1 MFKINDLNK
10 NELLI
15 LMLGLIATA
24 LQIYTTNFFQAV
36 ILLFTTFVFLR
47 RSIAIVPGVVIA
59 TILMYGS
66 LLSGS
71 IFNMIFVILIAYTF
85 YTEWTKGFKINN
97 RLLLVHLNQ
106 QAATT
111 YSYMFLAIVGFDVAF
126 GLMSGMRLAEVLQPS
141 FIASSIV
148 SILLFLAVILAAR
161 KTFDAVYFYIGY
173 IVMLFGYK
181 IYFLYE
187 ASNYS
192 LNLMAGLKSDVL
204 IMFIVIF
211 IQMTMAYIFIEE
223 NK

>member
-15 LMLGLIATA
+15 LILGLVAIA
-24 LQIYTTNFFQAV
+24 LEIYSANFFQAV

-47 RSIAIVPGVVIA
+47 RSIAIVPGSIIA
-59 TILMYGS
+59 GILMYGS

-71 IFNMIFVILIAYTF
+71 FFNVIFVILIAYTF
-85 YTEWTKGFKINN
+85 YAEWTNGFKINN

-111 YSYMFLAIVGFDVAF
+111 YSYMFLVIVGFDVAF
-126 GLMSGMRLAEVLQPS
+126 GLMSGMSVSEVLQPS

-181 IYFLYE
+181 IYYLYA

-192 LNLMAGLKSDVL
+192 FNLIEGLKLDV
-204 IMFIVIF
+204 IIIFVVIF
-211 IQMTMAYIFIEE
+211 IQLTMAYLFVEE

>member
-15 LMLGLIATA
+15 LMLGLLATA
-24 LQIYTTNFFQAV
+24 LQIYSTNFFQAV
-36 ILLFTTFVFLR
+36 ILLFTTFIFLR
-47 RSIAIVPGVVIA
+47 RSIAIVPGAVIA
-59 TILMYGS
+59 VILLYGS
-66 LLSGS
+66 LLSGN
-71 IFNMIFVILIAYTF
+71 IFNMIFIGLIAYTF
-85 YTEWTKGFKINN
+85 YTEWTKGYKLNN

-106 QAATT
+106 QAATPS
-111 YSYMFLAIVGFDVAF
+111 SYMFLIIVGFDIAF
-126 GLMSGMRLAEVLQPS
+126 GLLSGMSISQVLQPA

-161 KTFDAVYFYIGY
+161 KTFDAVYFYIAY

-181 IYFLYE
+181 LYYLYE

-192 LNLMAGLKSDVL
+192 LNLIDGLKLDV
-204 IMFIVIF
+204 IIIFVVMFI
-211 IQMTMAYIFIEE
+211 QLAMTYVFIEE

>member
-15 LMLGLIATA
+15 LMLGLLAIA
-24 LQIYTTNFFQAV
+24 LQIYSTNFFQAV
-36 ILLFTTFVFLR
+36 ILLFTTFIFLR
-47 RSIAIVPGVVIA
+47 RSIAIVPGAVIA
-59 TILMYGS
+59 VILLYGS
-66 LLSGS
+66 LLSGN
-71 IFNMIFVILIAYTF
+71 IFNMIFIGLIAYTF
-85 YTEWTKGFKINN
+85 YTEWTKGYKLNN

-111 YSYMFLAIVGFDVAF
+111 YSYMFLIIVGFDIAF
-126 GLMSGMRLAEVLQPS
+126 GLLSGMSISQVLQPA

-181 IYFLYE
+181 LYYLYE

-192 LNLMAGLKSDVL
+192 LNLIDGLKLDV
-204 IMFIVIF
+204 IIIFVVMFI
-211 IQMTMAYIFIEE
+211 QLAMTYVFIEE